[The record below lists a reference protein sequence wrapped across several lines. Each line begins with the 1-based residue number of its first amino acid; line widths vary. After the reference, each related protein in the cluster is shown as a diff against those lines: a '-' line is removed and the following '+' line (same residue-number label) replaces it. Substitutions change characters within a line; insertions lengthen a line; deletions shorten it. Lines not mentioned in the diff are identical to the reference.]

1 MNFIIDRY
9 TSRNVLRLL
18 SLIIYSSECDKF
30 NVFASLSISFVLLPF
45 FRLYE
50 QRQLRFYFYMY
61 KKHTNNKLKAKRF
74 ICFSSFCVAWCLL
87 LVLLIDYTFF
97 FVYSTNICV
106 AMFVRSILMQCV
118 LCFFFLLNCK
128 NALICVD
135 I

>member
-18 SLIIYSSECDKF
+18 SLIIYSSECDEF

-61 KKHTNNKLKAKRF
+61 KKHMNNKLKAKRF
-74 ICFSSFCVAWCLL
+74 ICFSSFCVATSFINRLH
-87 LVLLIDYTFF
+87 FF
-97 FVYSTNICV
+97 LCV

-128 NALICVD
+128 NALIYVD